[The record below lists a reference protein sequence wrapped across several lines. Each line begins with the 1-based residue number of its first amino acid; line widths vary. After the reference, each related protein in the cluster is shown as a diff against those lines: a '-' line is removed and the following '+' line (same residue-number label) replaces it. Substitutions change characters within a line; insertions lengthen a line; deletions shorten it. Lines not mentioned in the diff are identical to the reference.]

1 MIRPPWLPR
10 LRRALRALLRK
21 RDVER
26 EMADEMR
33 FHLEMEAE
41 DLGRGGLAP
50 DEARRRAFVAFG
62 GVERYKEE
70 ARAGY
75 ALRWLEDLG
84 ADLRYAARS
93 LRRTPAFT
101 LVAVLALGLGI
112 GANAVVFG
120 YVDAA
125 AFRPLPVER
134 PGELV
139 AFYTA
144 QGEADLLNASYPLY
158 EDFQRGVTGLAGAA
172 AFTEGPVSLSDGTT
186 ADLAWAHHVTD
197 NYFPLL
203 GVRPAQGRLLRAGD
217 DRTPVAVLGH
227 ALWTTRFGGDPAV
240 VGRTIRLNGNPFT
253 VVGVTRP
260 EFLGTRLFS
269 YAPALWVPVGMH
281 AQTIPGSAG
290 LLEARNRGVFQV
302 IGRRRGGVGVAQV
315 QASADAVA
323 RRLAEAH
330 PDVHEGLRVRLFSN
344 RTPINPWLAPPE
356 RIQAIGRLALLGVG
370 LVLLIACADVA
381 SLLFARMTVRRRE
394 IAIRLSLGASR

>member
-1 MIRPPWLPR
+1 MIQPPGWPR
-10 LRRALRALLRK
+10 LRRGIRALLRK

-33 FHLEMEAE
+33 FHLEMEAD
-41 DLGRGGLAP
+41 DLRRAGLAP
-50 DEARRRAFVAFG
+50 DEARRRAYVAFG

-70 ARAGY
+70 ARAGH

-84 ADLRYAARS
+84 GDLRYAARS

-139 AFYTA
+139 AIYTA

-158 EDFQRGVTGLAGAA
+158 EDLQRGVTGLAGAA
-172 AFTEGPVSLSDGTT
+172 AFTEGPVSLSDGAT
-186 ADLAWAHHVTD
+186 ADVAWAHHVTD
-197 NYFPLL
+197 NYFALL

-217 DRTPVAVLGH
+217 ARAPVVVLGH

-281 AQTIPGSAG
+281 TQAIPGSAG
-290 LLEARNRGVFQV
+290 QLEARNRGTFQV

-323 RRLAEAH
+323 RHLAEAH
-330 PDVHEGLRVRLFSN
+330 PDVHKGLR
-344 RTPINPWLAPPE
+344 I
-356 RIQAIGRLALLGVG
+356 
-370 LVLLIACADVA
+370 
-381 SLLFARMTVRRRE
+381 
-394 IAIRLSLGASR
+394 